1 MRQKTQRLD
10 KFISHTTGLTRGQVK
25 QQLALGEVTVNG
37 LPVKQASMGVSAED
51 QVCWQGERLEEVGLR
66 YLLLNK
72 PLGYECSRKSSH
84 HPLVFDLIDLPLVD
98 RIQPVGRLDVETTGL
113 LLLTDDGQWAHR
125 LTSPRHK
132 KKKIY
137 RAELAE
143 PLCPEA
149 EARLAEGLLLEG
161 EEKPTLPAELERLSP
176 TSVKLGLTEG
186 RYHQVRRMF
195 AALGNHVV
203 SLHRESIGDLV
214 LESESCPEGT
224 WRHLTAQEIQILT

>member
-1 MRQKTQRLD
+1 MGQKTQRLD

-25 QQLALGEVTVNG
+25 QQLAQGEVTVNG
-37 LPVKQASMGVSAED
+37 EPAKQASMAVSAED
-51 QVCWQGERLEEVGLR
+51 RVCWQGELLEEVGLR

-84 HPLVFDLIDLPLVD
+84 HPLVFDLLDVPQLD
-98 RIQPVGRLDVETTGL
+98 RIQPVGRLDVETSGL

-132 KKKIY
+132 KKKVY
-137 RAELAE
+137 LAELAE
-143 PLCPEA
+143 PLCAEA
-149 EARLAEGLLLEG
+149 EIKLAEGLLLEG
-161 EEKPTLPAELERLSP
+161 EEKLTLPAELERLSP
-176 TSVKLGLTEG
+176 TRVKLGLTEG

-203 SLHRESIGDLV
+203 SLHRESIGALLLDPV
-214 LESESCPEGT
+214 TCPEGQ